1 LGWAKISGLVL
12 GSQARAACPY
22 IYYLVLVSGEE
33 VFSSLAVA
41 YNLTGD
47 LFMEQNLHLEDPV

>member
-1 LGWAKISGLVL
+1 VL